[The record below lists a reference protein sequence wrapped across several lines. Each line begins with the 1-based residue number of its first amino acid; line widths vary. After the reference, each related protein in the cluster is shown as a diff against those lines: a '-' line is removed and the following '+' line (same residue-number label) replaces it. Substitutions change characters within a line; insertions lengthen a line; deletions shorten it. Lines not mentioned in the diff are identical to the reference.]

1 MRPHRLAAAVAG
13 FAALVLAPFAHATV
27 PDGQASLLIKVD
39 KSLQQMTVIADGEQL
54 YTWPVSTGR
63 DGYNTPSGDFTPFRM
78 DRHHFSEEWD
88 DAPMP
93 YSIFFTKQG
102 HAIHGTYEQRHLGRA
117 VSHGCVRLSVKH
129 AAILWDLVKQYGKMN
144 TEVVLT
150 GKIPPRAPK
159 VAHMRTDDDVTGS
172 VARRVAR
179 DDERARYEARERR
192 YEARERYYDDP
203 LPRYARRYVR
213 PPRYYDR
220 YDGPPPMVPF
230 FLMMR
235 PPGY

>member
-1 MRPHRLAAAVAG
+1 MRLQCLAAVIAG
-13 FAALVLAPFAHATV
+13 FVALVFAPAA
-27 PDGQASLLIKVD
+27 QANLLIKID
-39 KSLQQMTVIADGEQL
+39 KSQQKMTVTTDGEQL

-63 DGYNTPSGDFTPFRM
+63 EGYNTPSGDFTPFRM

-102 HAIHGTYEQRHLGRA
+102 HAIHGTYEQRYLGRA

-129 AAILWDLVKQYGKMN
+129 AAILWDLVKEYGKKN

-150 GKIPPRAPK
+150 GKIPPPAPQ
-159 VAHMRTDDDVTGS
+159 VAHTRKDDDVTGS
-172 VARRVAR
+172 VSRRAAR
-179 DDERARYEARERR
+179 DDERARYEARER
-192 YEARERYYDDP
+192 YDDDP
-203 LPRYARRYVR
+203 PPRYARRYER
-213 PPRYYDR
+213 LPRYYDR
-220 YDGPPPMVPF
+220 HDSPLPVFPF
-230 FLMMR
+230 FLLMQ